1 MTTKRDFAI
10 YYLTF
15 YFKLLFQ
22 KAGLQWDISNDADIE
37 HLIDLIINAA
47 AEAAEGRTKA

>member
-1 MTTKRDFAI
+1 MRTKRDFAI

-22 KAGLQWDISNDADIE
+22 KTGLQWTIFNDADIKQ
-37 HLIDLIINAA
+37 LIDLIINAST
-47 AEAAEGRTKA
+47 EKEDKA